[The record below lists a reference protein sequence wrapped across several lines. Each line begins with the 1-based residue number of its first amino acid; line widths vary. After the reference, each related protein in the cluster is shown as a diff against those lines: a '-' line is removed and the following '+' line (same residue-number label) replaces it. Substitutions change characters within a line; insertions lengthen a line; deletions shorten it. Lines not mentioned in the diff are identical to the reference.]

1 MSQVEF
7 YDEVAGLASFVIE
20 GEEYSEDGESAVVPV
35 AVLKRTDI
43 ASIPYNFDIEICE
56 SQSDAAVVIK
66 IPAHFKRIG
75 EKKFHVWYEEL
86 ITRKYW
92 DGVVGL
98 KLFMETKKVLVKNV
112 LGK

>member
-1 MSQVEF
+1 M
-7 YDEVAGLASFVIE
+7 
-20 GEEYSEDGESAVVPV
+20 
-35 AVLKRTDI
+35 K
-43 ASIPYNFDIEICE
+43 ICE

-98 KLFMETKKVLVKNV
+98 KLLWKQKKVLLKNV

>member
-75 EKKFHVWYEEL
+75 EKKFHVFADLSFPLLSNIMKLKKWRCAYERE
-86 ITRKYW
+86 I
-92 DGVVGL
+92 
-98 KLFMETKKVLVKNV
+98 
-112 LGK
+112 